1 MSADCCGGAEPKDL
15 VASKWVSLIVWK
27 LPLAVF
33 AVGFF
38 TSPSL
43 RAVLWSV
50 SLGVAGAGCLV
61 NAARCGRV
69 HCYFTGPLF
78 LIGAGVSL
86 AHGVGLVSLSAT
98 GWMGIGLAVILG
110 GCALTL
116 LPERVWGK
124 YWRGNSCG
132 R

>member
-1 MSADCCGGAEPKDL
+1 MRTECCGDVEPRDL
-15 VASKWVSLIVWK
+15 VASKRVSLIVWK

-33 AVGFF
+33 MVGFF
-38 TSPSL
+38 ADPMA
-43 RAVLWSV
+43 RAVLWTV

-86 AHGVGLVSLSAT
+86 AHGVGLVSLSAMWWIGT
-98 GWMGIGLAVILG
+98 GVAVILG

-124 YWRGNSCG
+124 YRRRNSG
-132 R
+132 G